1 MIILG
6 KMGEGAI
13 IMRLFKIWNIDNIFE
28 MQIYVFTQSQSSS
41 SGEHKFAAL

>member
-1 MIILG
+1 MLG

-28 MQIYVFTQSQSSS
+28 MQIYVSTQSQSF
-41 SGEHKFAAL
+41 ENKYVFTDE

>member
-28 MQIYVFTQSQSSS
+28 MKIYVFTQSQSF
-41 SGEHKFAAL
+41 ENEYVFTDE

>member
-28 MQIYVFTQSQSSS
+28 IQIYVFTQSQSF
-41 SGEHKFAAL
+41 ENEYVFTDE